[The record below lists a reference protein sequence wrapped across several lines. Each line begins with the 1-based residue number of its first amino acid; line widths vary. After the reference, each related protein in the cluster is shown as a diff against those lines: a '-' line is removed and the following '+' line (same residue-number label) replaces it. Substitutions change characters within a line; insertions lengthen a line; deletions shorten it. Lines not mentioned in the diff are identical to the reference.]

1 MLPSVQSR
9 SVPTAAPPDLVTFR
23 IMINGKDMTNN
34 YRVVSIHTHKEVNRV
49 GSAELVLVDGD
60 IAKEDFKLSNKEELA
75 PGKKLEIKAG
85 YHTKDETIFKGII
98 VRHGI
103 RILPD
108 EGTFLNITLKHEAF
122 VMATHRKSA
131 VFADKKDSE
140 IIEDI
145 LQKAGIQ
152 KDVATSSV
160 THRQMVQYNCSDWD
174 FINMRAEQS
183 GMFVVTDDEK
193 VLVKKPS
200 FTGEPAL
207 SLFFGSSIMEFDG
220 EIDGEDVYSA
230 TKANSWDPAEQ
241 KNNNGEPNVS
251 GLTEL
256 GNLSGDDI
264 ASKLKNKEN
273 NRYHGGTLKENELTA
288 WANAIEIRNK
298 LSKIRGYAKC
308 TGFHKIK
315 PGDVLKL
322 NKTGDRFSGKA
333 FVWAVKHEIDNGLW
347 ETTLQFGYD
356 PRPYAE
362 YYTNIT
368 APPAEGLLPA
378 VNGLQTG
385 IVSKLQDDP
394 ESEFRVLL
402 KLPSAAENEDAVWAR
417 VATLDAGKE
426 RGSFFR
432 PEIGDEV
439 IVGFLDAD
447 PRHAVILGC
456 VHSSKLAAPLTP
468 DDKNHEKG
476 FFTREKMKLLFN
488 DEKKSIVI
496 ETPKGNKITISE
508 DEKGITVEDENK
520 NRIQMNDKGVE
531 INSAKDIVM
540 KAGSGKISITAGKDI
555 EIKSSGGKLNAD
567 GATGVKVNSSATTE
581 IKGSMVNIN

>member
-1 MLPSVQSR
+1 MLPSTQSR
-9 SVPTAAPPDLVTFR
+9 SVPTAANPDLVTFR
-23 IMINGKDMTNN
+23 IMVNGMDMANT
-34 YRVVSIHTHKEVNRV
+34 YRVVSINTHKEVNRI
-49 GSAELVLVDGD
+49 GTAELVLADGNVS
-60 IAKEDFKLSNKEELA
+60 KEDFELSNKDELA

-122 VMATHRKSA
+122 ITATHRNSA
-131 VFADKKDSE
+131 VFTDKKDSD

-145 LQKAGIQ
+145 LQKAGVN
-152 KDVATSSV
+152 KDVTASTV
-160 THRQMVQYNCSDWD
+160 THRQMIQYNCSDWD
-174 FINMRAEQS
+174 FINMRAEQC
-183 GMFVVTDDEK
+183 GMYVVSEDDK
-193 VLVKKPS
+193 VLVEKPAFS
-200 FTGEPAL
+200 GDGAL
-207 SLFFGSSIMEFDG
+207 TLFFGSSIIEFDG
-220 EIDGEDVYSA
+220 EIDGADVFSEV
-230 TKANSWDPAEQ
+230 KAGSWDPVEQ
-241 KNNNGEPNVS
+241 KSNSGDPNIS

-256 GNLSGDDI
+256 GNLTAGSI
-264 ASKLKNKEN
+264 ASELKNKKNE
-273 NRYHGGTLKENELTA
+273 RYHGGALKEAELSG
-288 WANAIEIRNK
+288 WANALELKSK

-308 TGFHKIK
+308 IGFHKIR
-315 PGDVLKL
+315 PGDILKL

-347 ETTLQFGYD
+347 ETTLQFGFN
-356 PRPYAE
+356 PQPYAE
-362 YYTNIT
+362 YYSNIT
-368 APPAEGLLPA
+368 SPPAEGLLPA
-378 VNGLQTG
+378 VHGLQTG

-402 KLPSAAENEDAVWAR
+402 KLPSASASEDAVWAR

-439 IVGFLDAD
+439 VVGFLNAD

-456 VHSSKLAAPLTP
+456 VHSSKLPAPLTP

-476 FFTREKMKLLFN
+476 IFTREKMKLLFN
-488 DEKKSIVI
+488 DEKKSIII
-496 ETPKGNKITISE
+496 ETPKGNRITISE
-508 DEKGITVEDENK
+508 DDKGITVEDENK
-520 NRIQMNDKGVE
+520 NKIQLNDKGIE
-531 INSAKDIVM
+531 INSAKDLVI
-540 KAGSGKISITAGKDI
+540 KADSGKITMSAGKDI
-555 EIKSSGGKLNAD
+555 EIKSSGGNLKAD
-567 GATGVKVNSSATTE
+567 GASGVKINSSAITE